1 MKKVVG
7 YIRCSTQRQVEEGD
21 TLRNQKNRI
30 TDWCERNGYEL
41 VTIFEDGG
49 KSGGAKVRTNTFQT
63 MMKMVTNK
71 EIDGI
76 VCNKVSRFGRRLSV
90 MVASVETMT
99 ENDVKFYTISEGIDT
114 GTSQGR
120 LMLNMIGSVAEME
133 RDNIREN
140 IKEVLDTKK
149 QNGEKF
155 CRGVFGLKVVN
166 GKFVKSNKEIKVRRR
181 IKLLSNKG
189 YSLNQISNI
198 LNKDKVKTKLG
209 GIWYRQSVKN
219 VLDTNLNE
227 YIR

>member
-1 MKKVVG
+1 
-7 YIRCSTQRQVEEGD
+7 
-21 TLRNQKNRI
+21 
-30 TDWCERNGYEL
+30 
-41 VTIFEDGG
+41 
-49 KSGGAKVRTNTFQT
+49 
-63 MMKMVTNK
+63 
-71 EIDGI
+71 
-76 VCNKVSRFGRRLSV
+76 
-90 MVASVETMT
+90 
-99 ENDVKFYTISEGIDT
+99 
-114 GTSQGR
+114 
-120 LMLNMIGSVAEME
+120 MIGSVAEME